1 MMLREAADHG
11 LLVKL
16 RCSLCRRPTYYLAA
30 DLIDV
35 YGDQP
40 LFDFRLACSR
50 DGTDAYVNATYRW
63 PEAGDYGHLEI
74 RRPGAVITTQTW
86 RTVKLGDPG

>member
-1 MMLREAADHG
+1 MMLREAAEHG

-16 RCSLCRRPTYYLAA
+16 RCS
-30 DLIDV
+30 IDV